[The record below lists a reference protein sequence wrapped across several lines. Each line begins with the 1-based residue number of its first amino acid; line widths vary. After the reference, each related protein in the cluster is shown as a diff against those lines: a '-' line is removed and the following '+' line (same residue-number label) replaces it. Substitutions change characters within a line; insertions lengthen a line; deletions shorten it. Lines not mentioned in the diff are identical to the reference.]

1 MSQNDLLSSHITVSS
16 TLLCPALYCV
26 QLITVSSTL
35 LCPTKYCVHTYPKGL
50 LFPFTFQCA
59 AVLSGCACKPKFLI
73 KKATKNNTSFEDNA
87 SQNDHLYCHI
97 MVCSALY
104 CVQHFTVSRTLLC
117 PTHYCVKQNSVS
129 TLTQKIFCSPF
140 TFQRAAVVLCACKAP
155 LLYKRG
161 QRVKKV

>member
-1 MSQNDLLSSHITVSS
+1 MEIFSFSCDFDCFFS
-16 TLLCPALYCV
+16 
-26 QLITVSSTL
+26 
-35 LCPTKYCVHTYPKGL
+35 K
-50 LFPFTFQCA
+50 LF
-59 AVLSGCACKPKFLI
+59 LMKN
-73 KKATKNNTSFEDNA
+73 ATKNNTSFEDNA

-140 TFQRAAVVLCACKAP
+140 TFQRAAVVLCACEAP
-155 LLYKRG
+155 LFMHI
-161 QRVKKV
+161 